1 MVHSDVTGFA
11 NRTSYNPL
19 ERYKE
24 TGEDKSICTEDAER
38 DLEKMKNAEVEDD
51 NNDNKEGF
59 N

>member
-11 NRTSYNPL
+11 NRTSYNSL